1 MTSGRVGFIPGQPR
15 NRVRIGEEAQ
25 RGSLVRFLPRR
36 QYCFLEG
43 QPLSQSLTTRP
54 SLLVRLRD
62 AKDSEAWRQF
72 VELYASLIYGLA
84 RKRGLQDAD
93 AADVTQEV
101 FHKVSTAIRKL
112 EYDPRCGSFRGWLLT
127 LTRHGLHDFLARRKQ
142 PEQGSGDSALQARLE
157 QQPCQE
163 EEETFWDQEYE
174 RRVFTWA
181 VERVRP
187 CFKEPT
193 WQAFWQVA
201 VEGKTSG
208 EVARALDM
216 TVGAVYVAKC
226 RVQARLRAEIQDLDC
241 V

>member
-1 MTSGRVGFIPGQPR
+1 M
-15 NRVRIGEEAQ
+15 
-25 RGSLVRFLPRR
+25 
-36 QYCFLEG
+36 
-43 QPLSQSLTTRP
+43 
-54 SLLVRLRD
+54 RLRD
-62 AKDSEAWRQF
+62 AEDSEAWRQF

-101 FHKVSTAIRKL
+101 FRKVSTAIRKL
-112 EYDPRCGSFRGWLLT
+112 EYDPDCGSFRGWLLT

-142 PEQGSGDSALQARLE
+142 QDQGSGDSDMLARLDE
-157 QQPCQE
+157 QPSRE

-174 RRVFTWA
+174 RRVFAWA

-187 CFKEPT
+187 SFKEQT

-201 VEGKTSG
+201 VEGKSG
-208 EVARALDM
+208 GDTARALGM

-226 RVQARLRAEIQDLDC
+226 RVQNRLRAEILELER

>member
-1 MTSGRVGFIPGQPR
+1 M
-15 NRVRIGEEAQ
+15 
-25 RGSLVRFLPRR
+25 
-36 QYCFLEG
+36 
-43 QPLSQSLTTRP
+43 SQLLTTRP

-62 AKDSEAWRQF
+62 AQDSEAWRQF

-112 EYDPRCGSFRGWLLT
+112 EYDPQCGSFRGWLLT
-127 LTRHGLHDFLARRKQ
+127 LTRHGLHDFLARRK
-142 PEQGSGDSALQARLE
+142 PHHRGSGDSSMQVRLE
-157 QQPCQE
+157 EQPACEQ
-163 EEETFWDQEYE
+163 EETFWDQEYE
-174 RRVFTWA
+174 RRVFAWA

-187 CFKEPT
+187 CFKEQT

-201 VEGKTSG
+201 VEGKSSG
-208 EVARALDM
+208 EAARTLGM

-226 RVQARLRAEIQDLDC
+226 RVQARLRAEIEGLESA
-241 V
+241 

>member
-1 MTSGRVGFIPGQPR
+1 MGQSR
-15 NRVRIGEEAQ
+15 NRLRIWEEAI
-25 RGSLVRFLPRR
+25 RGFLVRDRPRWG
-36 QYCFLEG
+36 YYILEG
-43 QPLSQSLTTRP
+43 RTLSQTLTTRP

-62 AKDSEAWRQF
+62 AEDSEAWRQF
-72 VELYASLIYGLA
+72 VELYASLIYRLA

-127 LTRHGLHDFLARRKQ
+127 LARHGLHDFFARRKQ
-142 PEQGSGDSALQARLE
+142 QDKGSGDSDVQMRLE
-157 QQPCQE
+157 EQPCHE
-163 EEETFWDQEYE
+163 EEETFWDREYE
-174 RRVFTWA
+174 RRVFAWA

-208 EVARALDM
+208 EVSQALGM

-226 RVQARLRAEIQDLDC
+226 RVQTRLRAEIQELES

>member
-1 MTSGRVGFIPGQPR
+1 M
-15 NRVRIGEEAQ
+15 
-25 RGSLVRFLPRR
+25 
-36 QYCFLEG
+36 
-43 QPLSQSLTTRP
+43 SQLLTTRP

-62 AKDSEAWRQF
+62 AADGEAWRQF

-84 RKRGLQDAD
+84 RKWGLQDAD

-127 LTRHGLHDFLARRKQ
+127 LTRHGLHDFLARRKKHD
-142 PEQGSGDSALQARLE
+142 QGSGDSDMLARLE
-157 QQPCQE
+157 EQPGRE
-163 EEETFWDQEYE
+163 EEEAFWDQEYE
-174 RRVFTWA
+174 RRVFAWA

-201 VEGKTSG
+201 VEGKTGG
-208 EVARALDM
+208 EVAQALGM

-226 RVQARLRAEIQDLDC
+226 RVQARLRAEIDTLES

>member
-1 MTSGRVGFIPGQPR
+1 
-15 NRVRIGEEAQ
+15 
-25 RGSLVRFLPRR
+25 L
-36 QYCFLEG
+36 LE
-43 QPLSQSLTTRP
+43 
-54 SLLVRLRD
+54 RLRD
-62 AKDSEAWRQF
+62 AEDCEAWRQF

-112 EYDPRCGSFRGWLLT
+112 EYDPRCGTFRGWLLT
-127 LTRHGLHDFLARRKQ
+127 LTRHGLHDFLARRNKQ
-142 PEQGSGDSALQARLE
+142 GQGSGDSAMQARLE
-157 QQPCQE
+157 EQPCH
-163 EEETFWDQEYE
+163 EEETFWDHEYE

-187 CFKEPT
+187 CIKEQT

-208 EVARALDM
+208 EVARALGM

-226 RVQARLRAEIQDLDC
+226 RVQARLRAEIEDLES

>member
-1 MTSGRVGFIPGQPR
+1 MLRLPR
-15 NRVRIGEEAQ
+15 QWRNPVRFRKEAEL
-25 RGSLVRFLPRR
+25 RFLVRFLPRWE
-36 QYCFLEG
+36 YSILEG
-43 QPLSQSLTTRP
+43 LTLTQTLTTRP
-54 SLLVRLRD
+54 SLLARLRD
-62 AKDSEAWRQF
+62 AEDSEAWRQF

-112 EYDPRCGSFRGWLLT
+112 EYDPHCGSFRGWLLT
-127 LTRHGLHDFLARRKQ
+127 LTRHGLHDYLTRRKHHSL
-142 PEQGSGDSALQARLE
+142 GSGDSAMQARLE
-157 QQPCQE
+157 EQPGRA

-174 RRVFTWA
+174 RRVFAWA

-187 CFKEPT
+187 CFKEQT

-208 EVARALDM
+208 EVARVLAM

-226 RVQARLRAEIQDLDC
+226 RVQARLRAEIQDLES